1 MRYCGLT
8 NDTEVVLMNAL
19 AHDAAVAN
27 SRDDLNGM
35 HVLIVEDAWDIGIG
49 LKELLEARGAN
60 VAGPVATCADARRL
74 LFEGIPDVALV
85 DINLRRGE
93 LSFDL
98 IERLHHE
105 GVRVVVITGYDDVS
119 LEPGKVAAIVQK
131 PIGED
136 RLLAA
141 LLPAMVA

>member
-8 NDTEVVLMNAL
+8 SDTEVVLMDAL

-27 SRDDLNGM
+27 SRDDLNGL

-49 LKELLEARGAN
+49 LKELLEACGAN
-60 VAGPVATCADARRL
+60 VAGPVATCADAQRL
-74 LFEGIPDVALV
+74 LFESIPDVALV
-85 DINLRRGE
+85 DINLRGGE